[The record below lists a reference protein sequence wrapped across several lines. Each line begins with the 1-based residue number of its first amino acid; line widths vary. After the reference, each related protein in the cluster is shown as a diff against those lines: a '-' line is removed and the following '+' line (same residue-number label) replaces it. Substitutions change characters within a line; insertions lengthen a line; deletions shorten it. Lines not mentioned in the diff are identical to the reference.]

1 MDAFEFIDQLTQN
14 ATRSI
19 GGLFVL
25 AGLIVALVTI
35 LMKRSMAGAFQ
46 ALITGGIITIVGVG
60 IIVVGEV
67 FKNTLQQGSNA
78 SGVSNVQEI
87 RDQDHGSEII

>member
-67 FKNTLQQGSNA
+67 FKNTLQQGLSL
-78 SGVSNVQEI
+78 I
-87 RDQDHGSEII
+87 HI

>member
-1 MDAFEFIDQLTQN
+1 MDLFEFIDQLTQN

-46 ALITGGIITIVGVG
+46 ALLTGGVITIIGAG
-60 IIVVGEV
+60 IIVVGEY
-67 FKNTLQQGSNA
+67 FKNTLDQGSNA
-78 SGVSNVQEI
+78 SGVSSVQEI